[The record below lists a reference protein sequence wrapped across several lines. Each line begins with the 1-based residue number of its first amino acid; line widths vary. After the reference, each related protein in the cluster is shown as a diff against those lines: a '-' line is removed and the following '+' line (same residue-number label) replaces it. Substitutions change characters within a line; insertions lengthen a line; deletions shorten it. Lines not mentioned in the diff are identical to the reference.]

1 LLRRLWVRLRAGSRR
16 RSQAAVGDPATPRS
30 PDPTP
35 TRLVIGLGNPGQ
47 KYAATRHNAGFRVL
61 ETWASRRGARW
72 REDAG
77 LDARVASL
85 QLEGEPILLVEPQTF
100 MNRSGETVERALE
113 RWPGLSPA
121 HDLIIVYDDLD
132 LPVGR
137 IRLRPSGGSGG
148 HRGLGDILDRL
159 ETRQLPRLRFGIGHP
174 GQASGVLDWV
184 LQPFDDSE
192 EREILAGALGRAVD
206 ALEAV
211 LREGLSTAMGRF
223 NAPPPDRP
231 SDRQEPTRPGQSG

>member
-1 LLRRLWVRLRAGSRR
+1 MAS
-16 RSQAAVGDPATPRS
+16 S

-35 TRLVIGLGNPGQ
+35 TRLIVGLGNPGEQ
-47 KYAATRHNAGFRVL
+47 YAPTRHNAGFRVL
-61 ETWASRRGARW
+61 ETWASRSGARW
-72 REDAG
+72 RQHPG

-85 QLEGEPILLVEPQTF
+85 EVEGEPILLVQPQTF
-100 MNRSGETVERALE
+100 MNRSGETVRRALE
-113 RWPGLSPA
+113 RWPGLAPA
-121 HDLIIVYDDLD
+121 SDLIIVYDDLD

-148 HRGLGDILDRL
+148 HRGLGDILDHL

-184 LQPFDDSE
+184 LQPFDDAD
-192 EREILAGALGRAVD
+192 EREILPSAFGRAVD

-211 LREGLSTAMGRF
+211 LREGLTVAMGRF
-223 NAPPPDRP
+223 NAAPSPP
-231 SDRQEPTRPGQSG
+231 EPPLER